1 MSSKNPGLLAVAEI
15 PVAPEIKAHSII
27 PVMGDG
33 DPSDGGKD
41 GVVAYESAHV
51 DYVESEL
58 VDQEAFEALY
68 RSHVAKVFAL
78 ALRLTGDRGQA
89 AELVQDTF
97 VRAWEA
103 LPRFRGESALG
114 TWLHRIAVNV
124 LLESRRAEGRR
135 SKRVM
140 FAEDPGEM
148 ERPATE
154 ASPGVRMDLE
164 RAIAGLP
171 EGARV
176 VFVLHDVEGYEHR
189 EIGRMTG
196 IAEGTSKAQLFR
208 ARRLLRKALDR

>member
-1 MSSKNPGLLAVAEI
+1 VTAITFDDSGSVLAARLAGSRVTQRPPAEAAGLIARA
-15 PVAPEIKAHSII
+15 KA
-27 PVMGDG
+27 GD
-33 DPSDGGKD
+33 
-41 GVVAYESAHV
+41 E
-51 DYVESEL
+51 
-58 VDQEAFEALY
+58 EAFEALY

-103 LPRFRGESALG
+103 LPRFRGDSALG

-135 SKRVM
+135 LKRVVL
-140 FAEDPGEM
+140 AEEPAEM
-148 ERPATE
+148 ERPSSEAT
-154 ASPGVRMDLE
+154 PGDRMDLE
-164 RAIAGLP
+164 HAIAGLP

-176 VFVLHDVEGYEHR
+176 VFVLHDVEGYEHG
-189 EIGRMTG
+189 EIGKMTG

>member
-1 MSSKNPGLLAVAEI
+1 VTAITFDDSGSVLAARLAGSRTVQRQPAEADAQVAR
-15 PVAPEIKAHSII
+15 AKA
-27 PVMGDG
+27 GD
-33 DPSDGGKD
+33 
-41 GVVAYESAHV
+41 E
-51 DYVESEL
+51 
-58 VDQEAFEALY
+58 EAFEALY
-68 RSHVAKVFAL
+68 RSHVARVFAL

-103 LPRFRGESALG
+103 LPRFRGDSALG

-135 SKRVM
+135 LKRVVLTEEP
-140 FAEDPGEM
+140 AEL
-148 ERPATE
+148 ERPAPE
-154 ASPGVRMDLE
+154 ASPGTRMDLE
-164 RAIAGLP
+164 QAIAGLP
-171 EGARV
+171 QGARV

-208 ARRLLRKALDR
+208 ARRLLREALER

>member
-1 MSSKNPGLLAVAEI
+1 VTAITFDDSGSVLAARLAGSRAVQRQPAEADALVAR
-15 PVAPEIKAHSII
+15 AKA
-27 PVMGDG
+27 GD
-33 DPSDGGKD
+33 
-41 GVVAYESAHV
+41 E
-51 DYVESEL
+51 
-58 VDQEAFEALY
+58 EAFEALY
-68 RSHVAKVFAL
+68 RSHVARVFAL

-103 LPRFRGESALG
+103 LPRFRGDSALG

-135 SKRVM
+135 LKRVV
-140 FAEDPGEM
+140 FTEEPAEL
-148 ERPATE
+148 ERPAPE
-154 ASPGVRMDLE
+154 ASPGTRMDLE
-164 RAIAGLP
+164 QAIAGLP
-171 EGARV
+171 QGARV

-208 ARRLLRKALDR
+208 ARRLLREALER

>member
-1 MSSKNPGLLAVAEI
+1 
-15 PVAPEIKAHSII
+15 
-27 PVMGDG
+27 
-33 DPSDGGKD
+33 
-41 GVVAYESAHV
+41 
-51 DYVESEL
+51 
-58 VDQEAFEALY
+58 
-68 RSHVAKVFAL
+68 
-78 ALRLTGDRGQA
+78 
-89 AELVQDTF
+89 
-97 VRAWEA
+97 
-103 LPRFRGESALG
+103 
-114 TWLHRIAVNV
+114 
-124 LLESRRAEGRR
+124 
-135 SKRVM
+135 M

>member
-1 MSSKNPGLLAVAEI
+1 MTAITFDDSGSVLAARLAGSRTVQRQPAEADALVAR
-15 PVAPEIKAHSII
+15 AKA
-27 PVMGDG
+27 GD
-33 DPSDGGKD
+33 
-41 GVVAYESAHV
+41 E
-51 DYVESEL
+51 
-58 VDQEAFEALY
+58 EAFEALY
-68 RSHVAKVFAL
+68 RSHVARVFAL

-103 LPRFRGESALG
+103 LPRFRGDSALG

-135 SKRVM
+135 LKRVVLTEEP
-140 FAEDPGEM
+140 AEL
-148 ERPATE
+148 ERPAPE
-154 ASPGVRMDLE
+154 ASPGTRMDLE
-164 RAIAGLP
+164 QAIAGLP
-171 EGARV
+171 QGARV

-208 ARRLLRKALDR
+208 ARRLLREALER

>member
-1 MSSKNPGLLAVAEI
+1 VTAITFDDSGSVLAARLAGSRVVERPPAEAAGLVAR
-15 PVAPEIKAHSII
+15 ARA
-27 PVMGDG
+27 G
-33 DPSDGGKD
+33 
-41 GVVAYESAHV
+41 
-51 DYVESEL
+51 
-58 VDQEAFEALY
+58 DQEAFEALY

-78 ALRLTGDRGQA
+78 ALRLTGDRDQA

-103 LPRFRGESALG
+103 LPRFRGDSALG

-140 FAEDPGEM
+140 FAEDPAAM
-148 ERPATE
+148 ERPASE

-164 RAIAGLP
+164 HAIAGLP

-189 EIGRMTG
+189 EIGKMTG

>member
-1 MSSKNPGLLAVAEI
+1 MTAITFDDSGSVLAARLAGSRAVERPPAEGAGLVAR
-15 PVAPEIKAHSII
+15 ARA
-27 PVMGDG
+27 G
-33 DPSDGGKD
+33 
-41 GVVAYESAHV
+41 
-51 DYVESEL
+51 
-58 VDQEAFEALY
+58 DQEAFEALY

-135 SKRVM
+135 LKRVVLT
-140 FAEDPGEM
+140 EDPAEM
-148 ERPATE
+148 ERPAAE
-154 ASPGVRMDLE
+154 SSPGVRMDLE
-164 RAIAGLP
+164 HAIAGLP
-171 EGARV
+171 EGVRV

-189 EIGRMTG
+189 EIGKMTG

>member
-1 MSSKNPGLLAVAEI
+1 VTAITFDDSGSVLAARLAGSRVVERPPAEAAGLVAR
-15 PVAPEIKAHSII
+15 ARA
-27 PVMGDG
+27 GD
-33 DPSDGGKD
+33 
-41 GVVAYESAHV
+41 E
-51 DYVESEL
+51 
-58 VDQEAFEALY
+58 EAFEALY

-78 ALRLTGDRGQA
+78 ALRLTGDRDQA

-103 LPRFRGESALG
+103 LPRFRGDSALG

-140 FAEDPGEM
+140 FAEDPAEM
-148 ERPATE
+148 ERPASE

-164 RAIAGLP
+164 HAIAGLP

-176 VFVLHDVEGYEHR
+176 VFVLHDVEGYEHG
-189 EIGRMTG
+189 EIGKMTG

>member
-1 MSSKNPGLLAVAEI
+1 VTAITFDDSGSVLAARLAGSRTVQRQPAEADALVAR
-15 PVAPEIKAHSII
+15 AKA
-27 PVMGDG
+27 GD
-33 DPSDGGKD
+33 
-41 GVVAYESAHV
+41 E
-51 DYVESEL
+51 
-58 VDQEAFEALY
+58 EAFEALY
-68 RSHVAKVFAL
+68 RSHVARVFAL

-103 LPRFRGESALG
+103 LPRFRGDSALG

-135 SKRVM
+135 LKRVVLTEEP
-140 FAEDPGEM
+140 AEL
-148 ERPATE
+148 ERPAPE
-154 ASPGVRMDLE
+154 ASPGTRMDLE
-164 RAIAGLP
+164 QAIAGLP
-171 EGARV
+171 QGARV

-208 ARRLLRKALDR
+208 ARRLLREALER

>member
-1 MSSKNPGLLAVAEI
+1 MTAITFDDPGSVLAARLAGSRAVERPPAEGAGLVAR
-15 PVAPEIKAHSII
+15 ARA
-27 PVMGDG
+27 GD
-33 DPSDGGKD
+33 
-41 GVVAYESAHV
+41 A
-51 DYVESEL
+51 
-58 VDQEAFEALY
+58 EAFEALY

-135 SKRVM
+135 LKRVVLT
-140 FAEDPGEM
+140 EDPAEM
-148 ERPATE
+148 ERPAAE

-164 RAIAGLP
+164 HAIAGLP

-189 EIGRMTG
+189 EIGKMTG